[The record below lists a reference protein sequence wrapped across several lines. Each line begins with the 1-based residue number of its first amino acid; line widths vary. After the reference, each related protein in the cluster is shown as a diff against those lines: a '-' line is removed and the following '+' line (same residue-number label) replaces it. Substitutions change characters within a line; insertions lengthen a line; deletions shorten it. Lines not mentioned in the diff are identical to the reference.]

1 MRATEVK
8 WGLLLCFLL
17 VGCSFAADYGQG
29 QESGMKSASSV
40 PPSQERKGIK
50 TARDLYDVCRQAL
63 KQDSFYSSACDG
75 YIAGFIGGLVIM
87 EAHIYPRISRM
98 DCSKKEKDIAFHSKG
113 SYVYCVPGRRDPDLL
128 SLPFIASW
136 IHDHP
141 GHELQNSEVA
151 ALSFVK

>member
-98 DCSKKEKDIAFHSKG
+98 DCSKKRKILPSILRGHMFIVFPAEETQTFFP
-113 SYVYCVPGRRDPDLL
+113 CLL
-128 SLPFIASW
+128 SLLGFMIILATNCK
-136 IHDHP
+136 IR
-141 GHELQNSEVA
+141 
-151 ALSFVK
+151 K